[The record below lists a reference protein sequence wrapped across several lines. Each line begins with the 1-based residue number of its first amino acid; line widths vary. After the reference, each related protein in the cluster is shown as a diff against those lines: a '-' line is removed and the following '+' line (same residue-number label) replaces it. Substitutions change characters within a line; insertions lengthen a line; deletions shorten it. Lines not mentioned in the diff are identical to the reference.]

1 MYWIQMT
8 VWYTTFY
15 DILNGNLICPSASAR
30 HLNSC
35 TIKFKKVKS
44 KSNVRYNITV
54 QQTAAF
60 LTLEAAHRLSKFLL
74 DMVLQQKTTAAHVI
88 HETSYFYSSSVY
100 NKTNSILHF
109 GNFKKLKQFNVDC
122 IFKWHFRKEMR
133 TK

>member
-1 MYWIQMT
+1 
-8 VWYTTFY
+8 
-15 DILNGNLICPSASAR
+15 LICPSACAR

-60 LTLEAAHRLSKFLL
+60 LTLEAAHRFPKFLL
-74 DMVLQQKTTAAHVI
+74 DMVLQQKTTAAYVI

-100 NKTNSILHF
+100 NKTNSIPNF
-109 GNFKKLKQFNVDC
+109 GNVKKIETTYC
-122 IFKWHFRKEMR
+122 
-133 TK
+133 